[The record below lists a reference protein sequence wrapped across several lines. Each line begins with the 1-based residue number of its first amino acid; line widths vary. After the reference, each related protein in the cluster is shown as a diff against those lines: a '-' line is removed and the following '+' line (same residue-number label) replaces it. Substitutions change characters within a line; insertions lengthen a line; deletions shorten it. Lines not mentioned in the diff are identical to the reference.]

1 MCGLDICV
9 VQYLC
14 SAHNIC
20 VVQIYVWVSIY
31 VWFRYMFGSVYL
43 CGSYIC
49 LVQMCGSDICVC
61 VEGLDIV
68 MRSASPH
75 CGPAVPRPY
84 FPFIFYICFIFSYLS
99 PGHISLLYFVFVLYF
114 HIFPPAIFP
123 FCISYLFY
131 ICLIF
136 SYLSPGHISLLY
148 LQNQIPF
155 STFTS
160 CLPKNKK
167 RKDKYSFNEIRFLTP
182 GILCPL

>member
-99 PGHISLLYFVFVLYF
+99 PGHISLLY
-114 HIFPPAIFP
+114 
-123 FCISYLFY
+123 
-131 ICLIF
+131 
-136 SYLSPGHISLLY
+136 